1 MESARLFLLFSFS
14 FLGGLLYVAATRD
27 LSPMILAGVGFLG
40 LASLF
45 MGILI
50 GRANPGGLV
59 DLLLVIFATVAIFAT
74 IFWWYSKVPAAAVV
88 ALVAAP
94 LAIVFAGLSLRR
106 QANRR
111 K

>member
-1 MESARLFLLFSFS
+1 MESARIFLLLSFF
-14 FLGGLLYVAATRD
+14 FLGGLLYVAVTRD

-50 GRANPGGLV
+50 GRENPNGLV
-59 DLLLVIFATVAIFAT
+59 HLLLVIFATVAIFAT
-74 IFWWYSKVPAAAVV
+74 VFWWYSKVPAAAVV
-88 ALVAAP
+88 ALMTAP
-94 LAIVFAGLSLRR
+94 PALVFAGLSLRR

-111 K
+111 E